1 MRWDEVVGLMQVM
14 SIERAWLKQTMKDT
28 RQVNWSHNILLLLVF
43 TGGVH
48 HLLPARSRARD

>member
-1 MRWDEVVGLMQVM
+1 MQVM